1 MLYKVV
7 ELADLF
13 VDACLRNESGELMFL
28 SVYGRDTA
36 IQQFKAS
43 MQLKPNSGGISN
55 FSLRNCNGSAET
67 PHTVQV
73 GNPDRFE
80 VYSGRFPKDNLFGN
94 LTHLWIYD
102 PVLIKPN
109 KATKIGWVMLNQPW
123 DGAEVRDQLLSGVWG
138 LYKNLSP
145 VPLLDD
151 WQSAIMHSNNEI
163 CVTWMTATNYPPLG
177 KISAAKLVIDAEF
190 TEIISSMVKS
200 GLIGIDGQQ
209 FDASLVNQK
218 SIVSDQLK
226 SDSQYHSLQ
235 AKATLR
241 PYLSVQQYLAML
253 ENCKAEEGAFFE
265 EKFKEMAYRVSTM
278 PKTYDCEDENDPIV
292 SLHYFLGDSDWY
304 IIEKDIEDGVSQAF
318 GYVILNGD
326 LMCAEL
332 GYILI
337 SELVGIT
344 TNANGVIYN
353 SSGNETTMQIPM
365 YVELDLY
372 FEPRPLS
379 EVKQYVEQRY
389 GRAVA

>member
-43 MQLKPNSGGISN
+43 MQLKPNSGGISS
-55 FSLRNCNGSAET
+55 FTLRNCSEASET

-80 VYSGRFPKDNLFGN
+80 IYSGRFPKDNLFGN

-102 PVLIKPN
+102 PVLITPN
-109 KATKIGWVMLNQPW
+109 KATKTGWVMLNLPW
-123 DGAEVRDQLLSGVWG
+123 GDEGVREQILSGIWG

-163 CVTWMTATNYPPLG
+163 CVTWMSSTHYPPLG
-177 KISAAKLVIDAEF
+177 KISAAKLIIDAEF

-209 FDASLVNQK
+209 LNPNLINQK
-218 SIVSDQLK
+218 SIVDDKPK
-226 SDSQYHSLQ
+226 SDSTYHSNQ
-235 AKATLR
+235 AKATLK
-241 PYLSVQQYLAML
+241 PYLSVQQYLVML
-253 ENCKAEEGAFFE
+253 ENCKGEEGAFFE

-278 PKTYDCEDENDPIV
+278 PKTYDCEDDNDPVV
-292 SLHYFLGDSDWY
+292 SLHYFLGESDWY

-318 GYVILNGD
+318 GYAILNGD

-332 GYILI
+332 GYISI
-337 SELVGIT
+337 SELVGTKIHI
-344 TNANGVIYN
+344 NGDLYD
-353 SSGNETTMQIPM
+353 GNNKTSVKVPLH
-365 YVELDLY
+365 VELDLY

-379 EVKQYVEQRY
+379 EVKKLVEQRY
-389 GRAVA
+389 GRAAA

>member
-55 FSLRNCNGSAET
+55 FSLRNCNDKKET
-67 PHTVQV
+67 PHSVQV

-102 PVLIKPN
+102 PVLISPS
-109 KATKIGWVMLNQPW
+109 KATKAGWVVLNQPW
-123 DGAEVRDQLLSGVWG
+123 GDVGVREQLLRGVWG

-163 CVTWMTATNYPPLG
+163 CVTWMNTINYPPIG

-190 TEIISSMVKS
+190 TQIISSMVKS

-209 FDASLVNQK
+209 FDASLVNHN
-218 SIVSDQLK
+218 SIVSKQPT
-226 SDSQYHSLQ
+226 SDSQYISKQ

-241 PYLSVQQYLAML
+241 PYLSTQQYLSML
-253 ENCKAEEGAFFE
+253 ECCKGEEGSFFE
-265 EKFKEMAYRVSTM
+265 EKFKEMAYRIGSM
-278 PKTYDCEDENDPIV
+278 PKTYDCEDENDPVV

-318 GYVILNGD
+318 GYAILNGD

-332 GYILI
+332 GYISI
-337 SELVGIT
+337 SELVGTQIHVK
-344 TNANGVIYN
+344 GDLYEG
-353 SSGNETTMQIPM
+353 SSKTAVQVPLH
-365 YVELDLY
+365 VELDLY
-372 FEPRPLS
+372 FEPKPLS
-379 EVKQYVEQRY
+379 EIKQLIEQRY
-389 GRAVA
+389 GRAAA

>member
-1 MLYKVV
+1 MLYKVI

-55 FSLRNCNGSAET
+55 FSLRNCNEKAET
-67 PHTVQV
+67 PHTVHV

-102 PVLIKPN
+102 PVLIKPC
-109 KATKIGWVMLNQPW
+109 KATKSGWVMLNQPW
-123 DGAEVRDQLLSGVWG
+123 GSAEVSNQVLSGVWS
-138 LYKNLSP
+138 LYKTLSP

-151 WQSAIMHSNNEI
+151 WQAAIMHSNNEI

-190 TEIISSMVKS
+190 TEIISGMVKS

-209 FDASLVNQK
+209 MGANLVNQR
-218 SIVSDQLK
+218 SIVKDMQELDKVVTHMAK
-226 SDSQYHSLQ
+226 S
-235 AKATLR
+235 TIR
-241 PYLSVQQYLAML
+241 PFLSTSQYLAML
-253 ENCKAEEGAFFE
+253 ECCKGEEGEFFE
-265 EKFKEMAYRVSTM
+265 SKFQEMARRVTTM
-278 PKTYDCEDENDPIV
+278 PKTYEASNADDPLV
-292 SLHYFLGDSDWY
+292 SLHYFMGGSDWY

-318 GYVILNGD
+318 GYAILNGD

-332 GYILI
+332 GYISI
-337 SELVGIT
+337 SELVGT
-344 TNANGVIYN
+344 KFHANGVIHNGN
-353 SSGNETTMQIPM
+353 SKTTVQVPLH
-365 YVELDLY
+365 VELDLY
-372 FEPRPLS
+372 FEPKPLS
-379 EVKQYVEQRY
+379 EVKQLLEQRY
-389 GRAVA
+389 EEKAA